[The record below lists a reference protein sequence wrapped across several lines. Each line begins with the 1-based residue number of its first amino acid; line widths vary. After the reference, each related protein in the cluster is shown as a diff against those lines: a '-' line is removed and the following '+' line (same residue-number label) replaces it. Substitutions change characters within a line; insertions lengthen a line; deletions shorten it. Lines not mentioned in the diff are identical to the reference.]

1 MKLTRTFGVAACL
14 LSSAAYAQTA
24 PVVALPFVTHAA
36 YFSKEVALPAMLDP
50 QVFVLDES
58 EAAGRHWQGIEH
70 VKGVRNA
77 RGDDAAGTAIY
88 NAKGASLGMTLGQW
102 LHASGTV
109 TLTPDFDG
117 HEEVTMALHALKPG
131 GHYSIFEN
139 HFDQQPTGFT
149 PLDGAGTRNSFVAD
163 SKGAAVVKI
172 SASEQM
178 THQNAVLV
186 VYHSDGTP
194 HGSERGAIGETAHHQ
209 LIARVP

>member
-1 MKLTRTFGVAACL
+1 MKLTHTFVVAACL
-14 LSSAAYAQTA
+14 SASAAYAQTA

-36 YFSKEVALPAMLDP
+36 YFSKEVALPSMLDP

-58 EAAGRHWQGIEH
+58 EPAGRHWQGIEH

-77 RGDDAAGTAIY
+77 RDNDAAGTAIY

-102 LHASGTV
+102 LHAGGTV
-109 TLTPDFDG
+109 TLTPDSGDR
-117 HEEVTMALHALKPG
+117 EEVSMALHNLKPG
-131 GHYSIFEN
+131 GHYSVFEN

-149 PLDGAGTRNSFVAD
+149 PLDGTGTENSFVAD
-163 SKGAAVVKI
+163 ANGAAMVKL
-172 SASEQM
+172 SAPEQM

>member
-1 MKLTRTFGVAACL
+1 MKLTRTFVAAAYL
-14 LSSAAYAQTA
+14 LANATYAQTD

-36 YFSKEVALPAMLDP
+36 FFSKEVAVPVMLDP

-58 EAAGRHWQGIEH
+58 EPAGRHWQGIEH

-77 RGDDAAGTAIY
+77 TENDAAGTAIY
-88 NAKGASLGMTLGQW
+88 NAQGAPLGMTLGQW
-102 LHASGTV
+102 LHAGGTV
-109 TLTPDFDG
+109 TLTPNSDG
-117 HEEVTMALHALKPG
+117 HEEVAMALHGLKPD
-131 GHYSIFEN
+131 GHYSVFEN
-139 HFDQQPTGFT
+139 HFDQQPIGFT

-172 SASEQM
+172 SAPEQM